1 MHSLTGLE
9 LACGRVS
16 GVSAGAPDRS
26 TAPVRASGPPVS
38 AFAALEAAV
47 LPAVLASPCVVSF
60 SGGKDSAL
68 VLAVAA
74 RVARREGLPLPIPV
88 SWRFPDVPRADESTW
103 QDRILTELRIE
114 DRIVLAAGDDL
125 DLVGPVARSVLRRHG
140 VLYPANLHLHEPILG
155 HARRGALLTGLGGDQ
170 VLTCWSA
177 AGRVSLRRTARVVA
191 ARGPW
196 WVRVSAAAMS
206 RSGSFGGA
214 GGRDFPWL
222 RRDAAR
228 RAFLDWLGEWM
239 GRPDRPDRR
248 LWWESRRRR
257 LTVAADNLASLGA
270 DQAVTVLNPLLDR
283 AFHAS
288 LVGTVPAGIRMDR
301 SALIRLF
308 CGDRI
313 PPIVYRHRPKGWFRE
328 VFVRTPTL
336 TLAREWDG
344 RGADESLVDPAVLAE
359 LWRHAPFPA
368 GTGSLLQ
375 QAWVHRTGGGS
386 TDGRTSARRPDAGS
400 DSTDVP
406 FR

>member
-1 MHSLTGLE
+1 LG
-9 LACGRVS
+9 A
-16 GVSAGAPDRS
+16 SADAPARP
-26 TAPVRASGPPVS
+26 APPVPGRGS
-38 AFAALEAAV
+38 AAAAFAALEEAV

-88 SWRFPDVPRADESTW
+88 SWRFPGISRADESPW
-103 QDRILTELRIE
+103 QDRILAELRIV
-114 DRIVLAAGDDL
+114 DRVVLTAGDEL
-125 DLVGPVARSVLRRHG
+125 DLVGPVAQSLLRRHG
-140 VLYPANLHLHEPILG
+140 VVYPANLHLHEPILTD
-155 HARRGALLTGLGGDQ
+155 ARGGAMLTGLGGDQ

-177 AGRVSLRRTARVVA
+177 AGRVPVRRTARAVA
-191 ARGPW
+191 ARGPG
-196 WVRVSAAAMS
+196 WVRASAAAMS
-206 RSGSFGGA
+206 RSGSFGAAA
-214 GGRDFPWL
+214 GGDYPWL

-228 RAFLDWLGEWM
+228 RVMRDWLDEWA

-270 DQAVTVLNPLLDR
+270 DHAATVVNPLLDR

-288 LVGTVPAGIRMDR
+288 LVSSVPAGVRLDR
-301 SALIRLF
+301 SALIRLI

-313 PPIVYRHRPKGWFRE
+313 PPVVDQHRPKGWFRD

-344 RGADESLVDPAVLAE
+344 RGADVSLVDPAVLAD
-359 LWRHAPFPA
+359 LWRGAPFPP

-375 QAWVHRTGGGS
+375 QAWVHHAGGGG
-386 TDGRTSARRPDAGS
+386 TDGRPSG
-400 DSTDVP
+400 
-406 FR
+406 